1 MAKDAPVGDH
11 GDAGLAVQAPPS
23 WGAGVPGVV
32 RALGA
37 AQRQLGVRR
46 SLALLPV
53 VNKPGGIDCPG
64 CAWPDP
70 SRGHIAEFCEN
81 GAKAVAEEATLRRV
95 TRDFFANHSVADLA
109 SASDH
114 WLGSQGRLT
123 EPMWLRPGAT
133 HYEPIS
139 WEAAFDLVA
148 HRLRS
153 LDSPDRAVFYTSGR
167 TSNEAAYLFQLFVR
181 CFGTNNLPDCSNLC
195 HESSGA
201 ALSETIGIG
210 KGTVTLTD
218 VEIADLVV
226 VAGQNPGTNH
236 PRMLA
241 SLEKV
246 KDNGGRIIAVNPL
259 KEAGLVAFRN
269 PQRLRGVVGRGTALA
284 DAYFQVRLNG
294 DLGFFAGV
302 AKLLLAAERSRGGVL
317 DHAFIDRFTDGFDAY
332 VAHLDAL
339 DWADIE
345 RATSLTR
352 DELQGAADEI
362 MAAGSVVVCWAMGLT
377 QHKNSVPTIREI
389 VNLLLLRGNIGR
401 PGAGP
406 CPVRGHSNVQG
417 DRTVGINER
426 PPRWFLAALEERY
439 HLRMNPVHG
448 FDVVTAVR
456 AMRDGDAS
464 VFVGLGG
471 NFVRAAPDSAATEAA
486 LRNTDLTVQISTKLN
501 GSHAVTGREAL
512 ILPTLGRTEVDTTGG
527 RDQVV
532 TVEDSMGMV
541 HASRGRVAPAS
552 PSLRSE
558 VAIVAG
564 IAAGCRAAGCALIG
578 GETAEHPGLLGPQE
592 YDVAGAATGVV
603 EYDDL
608 LGPHRVQVGDALL
621 AIPSSGL
628 HANGFSLVRAIVREA
643 GWSWERRVAEFGR
656 TLGEELLEPTRV
668 YARDLIALI
677 DEPDVEVHALSHV
690 TGGGLA
696 ANVARVLPSGTLAIL
711 DRASWRPPAV
721 FEVLTLAGRVPQ
733 ADAERTFNQGVG
745 FVAALP
751 ADHADRA
758 AAHLARYGLSAWQI
772 GTVVPE
778 SQAHLGAPVVHGA
791 KGVNG
796 GGAQLVGV
804 HPGRMNP

>member
-302 AKLLLAAERSRGGVL
+302 AKLLLAAERSRG
-317 DHAFIDRFTDGFDAY
+317 
-332 VAHLDAL
+332 
-339 DWADIE
+339 
-345 RATSLTR
+345 S
-352 DELQGAADEI
+352 
-362 MAAGSVVVCWAMGLT
+362 
-377 QHKNSVPTIREI
+377 
-389 VNLLLLRGNIGR
+389 
-401 PGAGP
+401 
-406 CPVRGHSNVQG
+406 
-417 DRTVGINER
+417 
-426 PPRWFLAALEERY
+426 
-439 HLRMNPVHG
+439 
-448 FDVVTAVR
+448 
-456 AMRDGDAS
+456 AS
-464 VFVGLGG
+464 
-471 NFVRAAPDSAATEAA
+471 T
-486 LRNTDLTVQISTKLN
+486 
-501 GSHAVTGREAL
+501 
-512 ILPTLGRTEVDTTGG
+512 
-527 RDQVV
+527 
-532 TVEDSMGMV
+532 
-541 HASRGRVAPAS
+541 
-552 PSLRSE
+552 
-558 VAIVAG
+558 
-564 IAAGCRAAGCALIG
+564 
-578 GETAEHPGLLGPQE
+578 
-592 YDVAGAATGVV
+592 
-603 EYDDL
+603 
-608 LGPHRVQVGDALL
+608 
-621 AIPSSGL
+621 
-628 HANGFSLVRAIVREA
+628 
-643 GWSWERRVAEFGR
+643 
-656 TLGEELLEPTRV
+656 
-668 YARDLIALI
+668 
-677 DEPDVEVHALSHV
+677 
-690 TGGGLA
+690 
-696 ANVARVLPSGTLAIL
+696 
-711 DRASWRPPAV
+711 
-721 FEVLTLAGRVPQ
+721 
-733 ADAERTFNQGVG
+733 
-745 FVAALP
+745 
-751 ADHADRA
+751 
-758 AAHLARYGLSAWQI
+758 
-772 GTVVPE
+772 
-778 SQAHLGAPVVHGA
+778 
-791 KGVNG
+791 
-796 GGAQLVGV
+796 
-804 HPGRMNP
+804 